1 MRRKRRKMRTKK
13 RRSRGEAREGRGGG
27 RRGGGGRTEGRGG
40 GRGEGGMRHP
50 PVGKRRTSSSS
61 WQRGLMT
68 MMKLQKRWRV
78 MRHWMTVS
86 AGPWDTASSTLS
98 CSLLPYTK

>member
-1 MRRKRRKMRTKK
+1 
-13 RRSRGEAREGRGGG
+13 
-27 RRGGGGRTEGRGG
+27 
-40 GRGEGGMRHP
+40 MRHP